1 MKPNIILS
9 ETDLERLETLIARQT
24 LRTAALDALEGEI
37 ARAEIVAASELPADV
52 IAMGRSARF
61 VETGSGREYRYTLV
75 YPHEADLE
83 HGRISVLLPAGSALL
98 GLCVGQSIDWPMS
111 EGKTLHL
118 TVLAVEEA

>member
-24 LRTAALDALEGEI
+24 PRTAALDALEGEI
-37 ARAEIVAASELPADV
+37 ARAEIVAASELPANV
-52 IAMGRSARF
+52 IAMGRSACF
-61 VETGSGREYRYTLV
+61 VDEGSGREYRYTLV

-98 GLCVGQSIDWPMS
+98 GLRVGQSIDWPLS
-111 EGKTLHL
+111 DGKTLRL